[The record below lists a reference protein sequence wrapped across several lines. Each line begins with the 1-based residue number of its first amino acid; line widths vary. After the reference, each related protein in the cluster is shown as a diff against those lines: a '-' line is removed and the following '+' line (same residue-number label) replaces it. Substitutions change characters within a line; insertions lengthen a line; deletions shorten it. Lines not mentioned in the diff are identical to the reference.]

1 MGQKSHIMGQMI
13 NFMGHEFY
21 GTKKLFLR
29 GTNFMGQR
37 SFCVSKLVGQE
48 ECNTKAARQIQS

>member
-13 NFMGHEFY
+13 NFMGQ
-21 GTKKLFLR
+21 K
-29 GTNFMGQR
+29 NCFMGQR